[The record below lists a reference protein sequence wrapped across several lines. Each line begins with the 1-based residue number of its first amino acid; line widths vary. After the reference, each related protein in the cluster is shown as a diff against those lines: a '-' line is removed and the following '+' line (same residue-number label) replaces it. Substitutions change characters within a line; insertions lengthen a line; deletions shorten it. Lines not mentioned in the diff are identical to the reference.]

1 MRIGRE
7 LRFRTHSSQEPR
19 CGRLRL
25 RARRLATANQSERG
39 FTLVEILVVIS
50 LLSIVLA
57 VLMGPMID
65 SQRIANRQFNYAAA
79 QQSARTGLD
88 SMVAQIRQA
97 TAIIASG
104 PNFVEMNVNL
114 QGVSYTVEYEC
125 DIAQPVTPDGEHL
138 NECLR
143 GSTSQGGTP
152 SMSSGTAIVVSNLRN
167 GTPSSPVF
175 TWGPDPNAPYY
186 MTATIQVPA
195 SNAKTGGLTR
205 QIVFTDGAL
214 MRNLNVGN

>member
-1 MRIGRE
+1 
-7 LRFRTHSSQEPR
+7 
-19 CGRLRL
+19 LRL
-25 RARRLATANQSERG
+25 RARRLPTATQSERG

-65 SQRIANRQFNYAAA
+65 SQLIANRQFNYAAA

-114 QGVSYTVEYEC
+114 QGVSYTVLYEC
-125 DIAQPVTPDGEHL
+125 DIPQPVTPDGAHYD
-138 NECLR
+138 ECLR
-143 GSTSQGGTP
+143 ASTTQGGTP
-152 SMSSGTAIVVSNLRN
+152 SLSNGAIVVSNLFN
-167 GTPSSPVF
+167 GPTVF
-175 TWGPDPNAPYY
+175 QWLSDPNAPLY
-186 MTATIQVPA
+186 MTATVEVPA
-195 SNAKTGGLTR
+195 SNGQKNGGLNHR
-205 QIVFTDGAL
+205 IVFTDGAL
-214 MRNLNVGN
+214 MRNRQVGN